1 MSSKSCVVDPNPA
14 ILMKECYD
22 TLLPVITD
30 IVNMSFNT
38 AIVPT
43 AFKEA
48 VVDPILKNDSL
59 HHEVYRNFRPISNLS
74 FISKATEKV
83 VAVRLNHH
91 LEDARLHV
99 FQSAYKKGDSTETAL
114 TRIHNDILSA
124 INDGECVYWCY

>member
-48 VVDPILKNDSL
+48 VVDPILKKESL
-59 HHEVYRNFRPISNLS
+59 DHEVRNSDLKLP
-74 FISKATEKV
+74 
-83 VAVRLNHH
+83 
-91 LEDARLHV
+91 
-99 FQSAYKKGDSTETAL
+99 FQSHRHKRL
-114 TRIHNDILSA
+114 
-124 INDGECVYWCY
+124 